1 MYYDNANE
9 YVGSTIQI
17 HDYQLAME
25 QHYQC
30 TKTYVKCAQFLT
42 VNLSFL
48 IITMTLSTWEI
59 SKISFYE
66 PFSFWDSTDRS
77 IQASLY
83 APRLFSFPT
92 VTLHGYPNE
101 LMRTSTV
108 FLLDSQG
115 YPDELMRTSTIFLPD
130 WIKGRPFT
138 PALYDSQNILIATW
152 AIRVLVKL
160 FST

>member
-66 PFSFWDSTDRS
+66 PFSFWDSTDRRRAYTHLNCFPSRRSRVSGRTHVHLDYFPSRRSRISGRTYAHLNCFS
-77 IQASLY
+77 IS
-83 APRLFSFPT
+83 P
-92 VTLHGYPNE
+92 
-101 LMRTSTV
+101 
-108 FLLDSQG
+108 
-115 YPDELMRTSTIFLPD
+115 I
-130 WIKGRPFT
+130 
-138 PALYDSQNILIATW
+138 
-152 AIRVLVKL
+152 
-160 FST
+160 